1 MHLTAQSREF
11 CWRKWVPIPAFRRI
25 HHRQH
30 NHIRRIFNRRLA
42 EKEAACY
49 GENCRV
55 QSDSQSQREN
65 YGGSKS
71 WILAQH
77 AQAIAK
83 ILGEAFDE
91 VNAAGVAAFFFGP
104 LDTAEFDAGATV
116 SLLPLH
122 AAAHQIFSEGFDVE
136 TEFRVHL
143 VFHARPPQ
151 HGAQPGPQSIQQP
164 HTFSSRMRKLPVIIA
179 VLTRILAL
187 PSDPLASLAA
197 LASKLRS
204 ALPPT
209 GLQTRRRN
217 SVGRPSRLQKAKRSA
232 IAWLQRPV
240 PRRTSRRSVPRRIPA
255 GEKVEPRLERRLQAP
270 CAGRFQIGRAH
281 V

>member
-30 NHIRRIFNRRLA
+30 NHIRRILNRRLA

-83 ILGEAFDE
+83 VLDEAFDE
-91 VNAAGVAAFFFGP
+91 VNAAGVAAFFFRAFNSAKLQP
-104 LDTAEFDAGATV
+104 RSPQ
-116 SLLPLH
+116 SLVARH
-122 AAAHQIFSEGFDVE
+122 AAADQVLCECFDVK
-136 TEFRVHL
+136 TQLRIHL
-143 VFHARPPQ
+143 TFHPGAPQDRQHARPKTAPDR
-151 HGAQPGPQSIQQP
+151 H
-164 HTFSSRMRKLPVIIA
+164 FSSLIPQRHH
-179 VLTRILAL
+179 RIDLH
-187 PSDPLASLAA
+187 
-197 LASKLRS
+197 
-204 ALPPT
+204 
-209 GLQTRRRN
+209 
-217 SVGRPSRLQKAKRSA
+217 RP
-232 IAWLQRPV
+232 
-240 PRRTSRRSVPRRIPA
+240 PRRDIT
-255 GEKVEPRLERRLQAP
+255 
-270 CAGRFQIGRAH
+270 CC
-281 V
+281 